1 MTIPYDHKV
10 DLFSIGCIIFQMA
23 TGKLLIM
30 ADSVKRAIATT
41 KTTDFRLVVH
51 NSSILNQNLK
61 DLLC

>member
-1 MTIPYDHKV
+1 
-10 DLFSIGCIIFQMA
+10 MA